1 MTAASSPIEAHEQT
15 LKRIFSDEYIFEIP
29 PYQRPY
35 AWEVEQA
42 TQLLTDLRTELD
54 QKETGTY
61 FLGSVV
67 IIKDPNRS
75 KSLVVD
81 GQQRLTT
88 LTILLSIIRDLT
100 SIPKVRM
107 SRAQL
112 VMQLED
118 QDAGVQQGCRLHL
131 RDEDQA
137 FFQKTIQVEGAT
149 DHIPDPKHLKGAQ
162 QRIAENARALRSA
175 LESMSPV
182 ARDDLMGFI
191 LRHCYLVVVAVPTP
205 DSARR
210 IFTVL
215 NARGLDLTPTDILK
229 ASLLERIRS
238 EKAQKQAADRWDT
251 VENALGRDGMVE
263 LFGHIRMIHER
274 DKPRSALDT
283 AFPKVVKSFV
293 DGSPEDFLGN
303 VLEPLAASVLLLQDT
318 HQVAA
323 RFGPEVARS
332 VRSLDRID
340 SKDWLPPA
348 ILRLWKSAADGEE
361 SAGAFLIG
369 LERLA
374 YYLFVTRQGIN
385 ERIARFV
392 AVMDEFD
399 PRKSVDPAKT
409 AQPANGLALS
419 DAEKKAFRAELD
431 GPLYLK
437 TRVCKPVL
445 QRLDEALSSLGAT
458 YEGTVSIEH
467 VLPQT
472 VEDTSEWA
480 ALFPVAADR
489 DAWTHRLAN
498 LVFLT
503 RSINSRASNWDFKR
517 KKVDYFM
524 TRNGRVPF
532 PITQTVLDAP
542 DWTVDRLQDRQA
554 QFLAHL
560 AKVWAL

>member
-1 MTAASSPIEAHEQT
+1 MTAASNPIEAHEQP
-15 LKRIFSDEYIFEIP
+15 LKRIFSDDYIFEIP

-42 TQLLTDLRTELD
+42 AQLLADLRTELD
-54 QKETGTY
+54 QKELGTY
-61 FLGSVV
+61 FLGSIV
-67 IIKDPNRS
+67 IIKEPGQP

-88 LTILLSIIRDLT
+88 LTILLSVIRDLT
-100 SIPKVRM
+100 SAPNIRT

-118 QDAGVQQGCRLHL
+118 QDSGVQQGCRLLL
-131 RDEDQA
+131 RDEDRA
-137 FFQKTIQVEGAT
+137 FFQKTVQVEGAT
-149 DHIPDPKHLKGAQ
+149 EHLPDPKRLKGAQ
-162 QRIAENARALRSA
+162 QRIAENARALRAA
-175 LESMSPV
+175 LEPMSD
-182 ARDDLMGFI
+182 ATRDQLMQFI
-191 LRHCYLVVVAVPTP
+191 LRRCYLVVVAVPTP

-229 ASLLERIRS
+229 ASLLERIRG
-238 EKAQKQAADRWDT
+238 EKAQRHAADRWDAI
-251 VENALGRDGMVE
+251 ENALGRDGMVE

-274 DKPRSALDT
+274 DKPRSALDA
-283 AFPKVVKSFV
+283 AFPKVVKSFTE
-293 DGSPEDFLGN
+293 GSPEDFLGN
-303 VLEPLAASVLLLQDT
+303 VLEPIAECVLFLRDT
-318 HQVAA
+318 KQVVAQ
-323 RFGPEVARS
+323 FGAEVGRA

-340 SKDWLPPA
+340 NKDWLPPA
-348 ILRLWKSAADGEE
+348 ILRLWKSADDDEA
-361 SAGAFLIG
+361 AGAFLIG

-374 YYLFVTRQGIN
+374 YYLFVTRHGIN

-392 AVMDEFD
+392 GAMDEFD
-399 PRKSVDPAKT
+399 PRNGVDSAKT
-409 AQPANGLALS
+409 AQSGIGLALS
-419 DAEKKAFRAELD
+419 DAEKAAFRAELN

-458 YEGTVSIEH
+458 YDGHVSIEH

-472 VEDTSEWA
+472 VEGASEWA
-480 ALFPVAADR
+480 SLFPTAADR
-489 DAWTHRLAN
+489 EAWTHRLAN

-503 RSINSRASNWDFKR
+503 RSINSRASNWGFER

-524 TRNGRVPF
+524 TKDRRSPF

-542 DWTVDRLQDRQA
+542 DWTLDRLGDRQA
-554 QFLAHL
+554 QFVERL
-560 AKVWAL
+560 AKIWGL